1 MGKITIVLPDKTEKS
16 FRRMVGITKGSQKG
30 ALGECFAEAAEMWI
44 TKNSHS
50 NLNRFLQTPR
60 RK

>member
-44 TKNSHS
+44 KKN
-50 NLNRFLQTPR
+50 
-60 RK
+60 